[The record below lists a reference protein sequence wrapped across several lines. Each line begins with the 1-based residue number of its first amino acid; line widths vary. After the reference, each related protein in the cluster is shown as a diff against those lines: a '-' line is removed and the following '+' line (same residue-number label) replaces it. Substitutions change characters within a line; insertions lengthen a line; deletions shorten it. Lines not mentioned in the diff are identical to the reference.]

1 MNEIA
6 DIIYQV
12 RVLTSIEYTLLVTI
26 PSATDK
32 RKSSNNSASKSG
44 SNERVLN
51 NFSLYECDNHTDWEK
66 VQLGRWRRGNRIFI
80 DLSVKV
86 IQTLGVLLGPRKD
99 SLKIYVATGYSA
111 HNVLHLYFI
120 FRNLLLSVIV
130 VMVMANSIN
139 SIALLQEYEYK

>member
-26 PSATDK
+26 PSETDK

-66 VQLGRWRRGNRIFI
+66 VQLGRWRRGSRKFI
-80 DLSVKV
+80 DLSIQV
-86 IQTLGVLLGPRKD
+86 IQTLGVLLDQKKD
-99 SLKIYVATGYSA
+99 SLKLYAATGYST

-120 FRNLLLSVIV
+120 FRNLLHSVIS
-130 VMVMANSIN
+130 VMIIANSIN
-139 SIALLQEYEYK
+139 SIALLQEY